1 MASGKLKIDMRR
13 ERIMELLKRD
23 GRVSVLALSRE
34 LGATPVTIRSDLDC
48 LAQEGRLERI
58 QGGAI
63 STGVATGAWID
74 PARNVNT
81 CIAEKEAIAKH
92 ILSLVRDGDTL
103 FMNSGTTTAVIAK
116 ALATQRRV
124 NVVTNSLAV
133 AHQLAHSV
141 MSRVV
146 LLGGELNPDY
156 GFTHGV
162 DTIDQLQR
170 YQPTWSILSVDGVD
184 AERGITT
191 YHAEEV
197 IIDRAMME
205 RSHQTII
212 AADHRKVG
220 WTGFTRI
227 CGIEGHT
234 LVTDSGSDPA
244 VLEGIRNTGAKVCV
258 APL

>member
-1 MASGKLKIDMRR
+1 MASGKLKIDLRR
-13 ERIMELLKRD
+13 ERIMELLNQD
-23 GRVSVLALSRE
+23 GLVNVLSLSRE
-34 LGATPVTIRSDLDC
+34 LGATPVTIRNDLDC

-58 QGGAI
+58 KGGAI
-63 STGVATGAWID
+63 STGVVTGSWID

-81 CIAEKEAIAKH
+81 CVKEKEAIARC
-92 ILSLVRDGDTL
+92 ILSLVHDGDTL
-103 FMNSGTTTAVIAK
+103 FINSGTTTAVIAK
-116 ALATQRRV
+116 FLATHRRV

-133 AHQLAHSV
+133 AQQMAHSV

-146 LLGGELNPDY
+146 LLGGELNSDY
-156 GFTHGV
+156 GFTHGA
-162 DTIDQLQR
+162 DAIDQLQR
-170 YQPTWSILSVDGVD
+170 YQPTWSILSVDGID
-184 AERGITT
+184 AQCGITT

-220 WTGFTRI
+220 WAGFTSI
-227 CGIEGHT
+227 CGINGHT

-244 VLEGIRNTGAKVCV
+244 VLERIENAGAKVCV